1 MKITFNDIFS
11 HIPFWKQIVVWL
23 ISIVISAKVIDLFTK
38 QNGLLYT
45 LAKLVMGFLLGLLI
59 LYIIAKRKNSS

>member
-38 QNGLLYT
+38 
-45 LAKLVMGFLLGLLI
+45 
-59 LYIIAKRKNSS
+59 